1 MEFVAE
7 LLIALVQFI
16 CEVLLQ
22 IAGDVL
28 AELGWNALREVFR
41 PSHPPLRGSGPGW
54 LLDHRR
60 CAPRSESFGLSETLR
75 RQYASSARDSGACAH
90 SFGPCGC
97 SSNSALAQL
106 G

>member
-1 MEFVAE
+1 MEFLAE

-22 IAGDVL
+22 MAGDAL

-60 CAPRSESFGLSETLR
+60 CARRSESFGLSETFR
-75 RQYASSARDSGACAH
+75 CEYASSARDSGACAH
-90 SFGPCGC
+90 SFGPCRC
-97 SSNSALAQL
+97 SSTSALAPL